1 MIDLYSWATPN
12 GHKVHIMLE
21 ETGLKYRVHGVN
33 IRSGEQ
39 FKPEFLKI
47 SPNNRIPAIVDHEG
61 PGGKPLSLFE
71 SGAILLYLAS
81 KTGMLLPQDLH
92 ARWTCVQWLMWQM
105 GGVGPMFGQANHFRR
120 YAVDKIPYAI
130 ERYTNEAN
138 RLTNIL
144 DKRLA
149 ESRHVAGD
157 EYSIADIAIF
167 PWMRGAESR
176 GINMDEYPHA
186 KRWFE
191 NIYARPAVQRGCQ
204 VLAGENAAVPIDD
217 KARDV
222 MFGKTQFQRR

>member
-33 IRSGEQ
+33 IRTGDQ
-39 FKPEFLKI
+39 FKPEFLEI
-47 SPNNRIPAIVDHEG
+47 SPNNRIPAIIDHEG
-61 PGGKPLSLFE
+61 PDGKPMSLFE

-81 KTGMLLPQDLH
+81 KTGRFLPQDMR
-92 ARWTCVQWLMWQM
+92 ARWACTQWLMWQM

-120 YAVDKIPYAI
+120 YAVDKISYAI
-130 ERYTNEAN
+130 DRYTNEAN

-149 ESRHVAGD
+149 EVPYVAGE

-176 GINMDEYPHA
+176 GIKMEEYPHA
-186 KRWFE
+186 RRWFDE
-191 NIYARPAVQRGCQ
+191 LNARPAVQRGCK
-204 VLAGENAAVPIDD
+204 VLASENAAVPIDD